1 MKVVRMKA
9 IFDTRSGTGYDDD
22 ISRQYHFPNRYLAEA
37 TRAINDWA
45 VYREPRR
52 GNGREG
58 YVGVARVTRIEPDL
72 SKPGFSYAYVDDFLP
87 FDVVVPLRRDER
99 FYETRLNEVANP
111 SRIGAALQGRSIRT
125 ISEAEF
131 GAITRAGLKETLDPA
146 NATRLEL
153 DNRHLDAD
161 VFAMVSAE
169 PEEQE
174 RRIAQMLMNRKIRD
188 AAFRRSVVDAYD
200 GRCAVTRLRIIN
212 GGGKAEAQA
221 AHIWSV
227 ADGGPDVVQ
236 NGLALSATCHWLFDR
251 HLISLTDEYGLL
263 VSHNKVPSEL
273 RSLFTQQLNRIH
285 LPGDQRLWPHPK
297 YIGRHR
303 ERFAAS

>member
-1 MKVVRMKA
+1 MQA

-22 ISRQYHFPNRYLAEA
+22 IIHRYHFSNRYLAEA
-37 TRAINDWA
+37 SNAINDWV

-58 YVGVARVTRIEPDL
+58 YVAVARVTGIEPDL
-72 SKPGFSYAYVDDFLP
+72 SKPGFFYAYVADFLP

-99 FYETRLNEVANP
+99 FYETRLNEVRNR
-111 SRIGAALQGRSIRT
+111 SKIGASLQGRSVRT
-125 ISEAEF
+125 ISEDEF
-131 GAITRAGLKETLDPA
+131 GAITRAGFKQTLDPV
-146 NATRLEL
+146 NAIRLEL
-153 DNRHLDAD
+153 DSKHLDAD

-169 PEEQE
+169 PEVHE
-174 RRIAQMLMNRKIRD
+174 RRIAVMLMNRKIRD

-236 NGLALSATCHWLFDR
+236 NGLALSATFHWLFDR
-251 HLISLTDEYGLL
+251 HLISLTDDYGLL
-263 VSHNKVPSEL
+263 VSHNKIPSEL
-273 RSLFTQQLNRIH
+273 RSLFAQQMNRIH
-285 LPGDQRLWPHPK
+285 LPDDPKLWPHAK
-297 YIGRHR
+297 YISHHR
-303 ERFAAS
+303 EKFVAA